1 MPQKAFPFTIVFERY
16 PKNIRDSLSHSTPS
30 YVFFMIK
37 VLFVCLGN
45 ICRSP
50 LAEGIFNHLIAQ
62 KGLQQVL
69 TSRSAGTADYH
80 VGEPADR
87 RTIKI
92 AKRHGIEIHHEGCLL
107 DESHFQE
114 YDYIV
119 AMDHS
124 NYLNITRHPGYISSR
139 AVIVMMRNFD
149 TAASDLN
156 VPDPYFGSMDGF
168 ERVYQMLLKASEGFI
183 EFLVEKHQLDSASKN
198 SES

>member
-1 MPQKAFPFTIVFERY
+1 
-16 PKNIRDSLSHSTPS
+16 
-30 YVFFMIK
+30 MIK
-37 VLFVCLGN
+37 ILFVCLGN

-50 LAEGIFNHLIAQ
+50 LAEGIFNHLVAQ

-69 TSRSAGTADYH
+69 TSHSAGTADYH
-80 VGEPADR
+80 VGEPADH

-92 AKRHGIEIHHEGCLL
+92 AKRHGIEIHHEGCMLA
-107 DESHFQE
+107 EEHFQE

-124 NYLNITRHPGYISSR
+124 NYLNITRHSGYATSK
-139 AVIVMMRNFD
+139 ATIVMMRNFD

-168 ERVYQMLLKASEGFI
+168 ERVYQMLTKACEGFI
-183 EFLVEKHQLDSASKN
+183 DFLVEKYNLSPVPGTKDGQM
-198 SES
+198 

>member
-1 MPQKAFPFTIVFERY
+1 
-16 PKNIRDSLSHSTPS
+16 
-30 YVFFMIK
+30 MIK
-37 VLFVCLGN
+37 ILFVCLGN

-50 LAEGIFNHLIAQ
+50 LAESIFNHLIAQ
-62 KGLQQVL
+62 KGLQDAL
-69 TSRSAGTADYH
+69 LSHSAGTADYH
-80 VGEPADR
+80 IGEPADR

-92 AKRHGIEIHHEGCLL
+92 AKRHGIEIHHEGCQL

-124 NYLNITRHPGYISSR
+124 NYLNITRHPGYMSSK

-156 VPDPYFGSMDGF
+156 IPDPYFGSMDGF
-168 ERVYQMLLKASEGFI
+168 ERVFQMLMKANEGFI
-183 EFLVEKHQLDSASKN
+183 EFLVEKHRLSPLSGNNEA
-198 SES
+198 

>member
-1 MPQKAFPFTIVFERY
+1 MFFYNFAGKPHGYKCPTVYRA
-16 PKNIRDSLSHSTPS
+16 S
-30 YVFFMIK
+30 YISFMVK

-50 LAEGIFNHLIAQ
+50 LAAGIFNHLVAK
-62 KGLQQVL
+62 KGLSYAL

-80 VGEPADR
+80 IGEPADH

-92 AKRHGIEIHHEGCLL
+92 ARKHGIEIHHEGCQLT
-107 DESHFQE
+107 ESHFQE
-114 YDYIV
+114 FDYIV

-124 NYLNITRHPGYISSR
+124 NYLNITRHPGYMESR
-139 AVIVMMRNFD
+139 AVVVMMRNFD

-168 ERVYQMLLKASEGFI
+168 ERVYQMLVKANEGFI
-183 EFLVEKHQLDSASKN
+183 DFLNEKHILNTRPDA
-198 SES
+198 